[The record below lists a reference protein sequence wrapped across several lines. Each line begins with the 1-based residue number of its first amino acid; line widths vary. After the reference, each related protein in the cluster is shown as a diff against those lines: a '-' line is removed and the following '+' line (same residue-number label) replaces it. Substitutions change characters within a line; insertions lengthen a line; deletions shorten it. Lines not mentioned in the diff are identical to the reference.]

1 MNLFIGICERLISYK
16 RFEWLTKSL
25 EIYPDQKMISYTDFF
40 FTVEKLGKLQLYK
53 LLDTKKAEVE
63 RFKIHEWLDMIQTFE
78 DEAGNLD
85 QLTITQNEALG

>member
-1 MNLFIGICERLISYK
+1 MMSYK
-16 RFEWLTKSL
+16 
-25 EIYPDQKMISYTDFF
+25 DFF
-40 FTVEKLGKLQLYK
+40 FTVEKLGKLRLYK